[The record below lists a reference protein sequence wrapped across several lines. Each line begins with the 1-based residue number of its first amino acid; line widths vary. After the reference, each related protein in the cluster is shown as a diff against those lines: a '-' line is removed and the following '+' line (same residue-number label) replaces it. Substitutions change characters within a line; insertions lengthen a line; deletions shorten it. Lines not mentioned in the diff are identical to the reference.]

1 MNNNDRNIIVLN
13 LFGIGCR
20 VYKIQLTHPLLE
32 KLIETSKKLNTP
44 LEMAIFD
51 AEFFNKMGDPQYKS
65 IMDLSESII
74 QGLVEN
80 DKSQIEIRVKERK
93 KRMISISELIKQE
106 SLLPLYNIEIKV
118 GFENIKMA
126 MVIIEKEIGLV
137 SYFKIE
143 TDKLDLDRMRFEV
156 MEIDTGIEKL
166 RILTDLK
173 YNDISL
179 KSSSND
185 TLVTSNYAILK
196 Y

>member
-1 MNNNDRNIIVLN
+1 M
-13 LFGIGCR
+13 
-20 VYKIQLTHPLLE
+20 
-32 KLIETSKKLNTP
+32 
-44 LEMAIFD
+44 
-51 AEFFNKMGDPQYKS
+51 
-65 IMDLSESII
+65 
-74 QGLVEN
+74 
-80 DKSQIEIRVKERK
+80 KERK